1 MAGLSGTARLCM
13 CCLLIGSLIPWY
25 LGVIIAATFL
35 YLDSKELDVRKQ
47 SAAAMMWVEERTP
60 APVAVV
66 LGVLRRMTG
75 RPEQKEPDQQAP
87 LTGDSNFFTP
97 AYDVSAEFHAV
108 K

>member
-1 MAGLSGTARLCM
+1 MASLMGTARMCM

-75 RPEQKEPDQQAP
+75 RPEQKEPDQQSP
-87 LTGDSNFFTP
+87 LTGDSGLFTP
-97 AYDVSAEFHAV
+97 AYDAAAGFGPV

>member
-1 MAGLSGTARLCM
+1 MATFIGTTRLCM

-35 YLDSKELDVRKQ
+35 YLDSKELDVKKQ

-60 APVAVV
+60 TPVSVV
-66 LGVLRRMTG
+66 IGVFRRMVG
-75 RPEQKEPDQQAP
+75 REEQKDAQAAS
-87 LTGDSNFFTP
+87 LMGESEQLFTP
-97 AYDVSAEFHAV
+97 AYDASHGFGA